1 MASWTQKKQLLA
13 IGGGAALVCIL
24 AVVGVFYVEGQIG
37 EIQTTS
43 TQKQEA
49 ITAAQQKIDKIA
61 GLEKDVIIL
70 RENLS
75 EYVKVLPDSK
85 ELNGF
90 VRMLNTFE
98 RQSGLV
104 GTDLLQKGARAAKGN
119 ERFALYEYSY
129 EMTGTLWEFLRFVNL
144 LENHERFINISD
156 FSIQTGAKGK
166 DEETRD
172 GEVVHKVKL
181 TLQTYAYNG
190 KATGVDA
197 EIPDYDN
204 QREALREEIFKR
216 MQAIRIDKYD
226 HRGRQGRRDILVDPR
241 MHNDLPGDG
250 LSPSD
255 QRAILERYIGEA
267 QSLVEMMQRTKRQDT
282 TLFDQYA
289 LEKALRDG
297 LAKITAEMEIDE
309 KRLTY
314 APYRVKW
321 AKEVTGIVDELRNK
335 VAKNQDDQR
344 KADPF
349 LPPKELEML
358 VTQLAADCNSGQLEE
373 AKNRYEAVSSR
384 LSVPPDD
391 PRHELAVA
399 AKTWHTK
406 AVTALDFRGME
417 LRIQGV
423 VVDRSGRS
431 GVLLNGEVYEEGEY
445 VSDELLVKMVEEEQV
460 WFVFRGLTL
469 VRTM

>member
-1 MASWTQKKQLLA
+1 MASWTQKKQLIA
-13 IGGGAALVCIL
+13 IGGGASLVCIL
-24 AVVGVFYVEGQIG
+24 AVVGVFYVDGEIG
-37 EIQTTS
+37 EIETTI
-43 TQKQEA
+43 TQKQAA
-49 ITAAQQKIDKIA
+49 ITAAQQKIAKIG
-61 GLEKDVIIL
+61 GLEKEVIIL
-70 RENLS
+70 RENLD

-90 VRMLNTFE
+90 VRMLTMFE

-104 GTDLLQKGARAAKGN
+104 GTDLLQKPTRAAKGS
-119 ERFALYEYSY
+119 ERFALIEYSY
-129 EMTGTLWEFLRFVNL
+129 EMTGTLWEFLKFINL
-144 LENHERFINISD
+144 LENYERFINIAE
-156 FSIQTGAKGK
+156 FSIHAGGKGK
-166 DEETRD
+166 DDEMRD

-181 TLQTYAYNG
+181 TMQTYSYNG
-190 KATGVDA
+190 KAAGKEA
-197 EIPDYDN
+197 EIPDYES

-226 HRGRQGRRDILVDPR
+226 HKGRQGRRDVLVDPR
-241 MHNDLPGDG
+241 MRGDLLGDG
-250 LSPSD
+250 LSPSE

-267 QSLVEMMQRTKRQDT
+267 KGLDEMMQRSRRQDT

-297 LAKITAEMEIDE
+297 LTKISADMEVDE

-314 APYRVKW
+314 APYRVRW
-321 AKEVTGIVDELRNK
+321 ANEVARTVDALRGK
-335 VAKNQDDQR
+335 VAKNQEDQR

-349 LPPKELEML
+349 LPQKELEML
-358 VTQLAADCNSGQLEE
+358 VAQLDADCKAGQLEE
-373 AKNRYEAVSSR
+373 AKSRYELVATR
-384 LSVPPDD
+384 LAVPPEDA
-391 PRHELAVA
+391 RHELAIA

-406 AVTALDFRGME
+406 AVTALDFSGMD
-417 LRIQGV
+417 LKIQGV

-431 GVLLNGEVYEEGEY
+431 GLLLNGEVYEEGEY

-469 VRTM
+469 VRTR